1 MWWWHIHPRRR
12 SWVICAHVW
21 RYLGTRSLKKG
32 CFIFLEK
39 SRWRTSRIVRIRIP
53 CVKRQVLKIE
63 KNNTASGTSRTSSI
77 LGSLLFLH
85 KMSRRGWR
93 HHGYN
98 RWRIRNCLHRQW
110 RLNVWIDCYRWWWLD
125 GNRTVLLNTRT
136 QRFYRAHENAVVEL
150 QNFLIFAVRNLP
162 GNVKNSFSSSISL
175 ITYRMLN
182 FYWVIKFYLSEETW
196 PTIDS
201 FGGIF
206 HNVQPL
212 KSRSE

>member
-1 MWWWHIHPRRR
+1 
-12 SWVICAHVW
+12 
-21 RYLGTRSLKKG
+21 
-32 CFIFLEK
+32 
-39 SRWRTSRIVRIRIP
+39 
-53 CVKRQVLKIE
+53 
-63 KNNTASGTSRTSSI
+63 
-77 LGSLLFLH
+77 
-85 KMSRRGWR
+85 MSRRGWR
-93 HHGYN
+93 HHRYN
-98 RWRIRNCLHRQW
+98 RRRIRNCLHRRW

-136 QRFYRAHENAVVEL
+136 QRFYRAYENAVVEL

-175 ITYRMLN
+175 ITYRKLN
-182 FYWVIKFYLSEETW
+182 FYWVIKFYLSEETC

-212 KSRSE
+212 KSRSEKILFSSAIIWAVYPREEVLFSVPKKGPTLEEGCCSDD